1 MFQPASPDERK
12 IYYAEEWSKSDL
24 PDFIVKHMELR
35 EFGFDRDG
43 GGPNDRYNKIDTPE
57 KLERYYL
64 RHFYPYASYSSI
76 SFYEKPDKREGW
88 LGAEL
93 VFDIDAKDLPMRRCD
108 CEAGSVCETCLED
121 AKEFIFLVRDA
132 LEGDLGVKKIRYVY
146 SGRGY
151 HVRVFDEDLMKLGST
166 ERGYILDYVSGGVV
180 PEERLLKA
188 KGGYPRVFKDRML
201 KFLEFA
207 DEEKLKE
214 IPSIG
219 DKKAADVFNAKRL
232 IANELE
238 EGSLKSLKGILKEE
252 SFNRF
257 MEHLR
262 ALNAGMLDGKVTV
275 DVKRILRLPSSLH
288 STVSMKCVEVKDLE
302 KFDPFKHAVPK
313 FVGER
318 KG

>member
-1 MFQPASPDERK
+1 ERK
-12 IYYAEEWSKSDL
+12 LYYNEEWSKKDL
-24 PDFIVKHMELR
+24 SDFIVDHMEQR

-43 GGPNDRYNKIDTPE
+43 RGPNDRYNKIETSE
-57 KLERYYL
+57 KLEWYL
-64 RHFYPYASYSSI
+64 KHFHPYASYSSI
-76 SFYEKPDKREGW
+76 SFYEKPEKREGW
-88 LGAEL
+88 LSAEL
-93 VFDIDAKDLPMRRCD
+93 VFDIDAKDLPMRRCN
-108 CEAGSVCETCLED
+108 CEAGNVCETCLED
-121 AKEFIFLVRDA
+121 AKEFVFLIEDTLR
-132 LEGDLGVKKIRYVY
+132 GDLGVKKIKYVY

-151 HVRVFDEDLMKLGST
+151 HMRIFDEDLMHLGSA

-180 PEERLLKA
+180 PEERLLRVR
-188 KGGYPRVFKDRML
+188 GGYPRVFRERML

-207 DEEKLKE
+207 GEAKLKE

-219 DKKAADVFNAKRL
+219 KGKARAVYEARRT

-238 EGSLKSLKGILKEE
+238 EGSLKTLKLILKEE

-288 STVSMKCVEVKDLE
+288 STVSMKCTEIKDLE
-302 KFDPFKHAVPK
+302 SFDPLRDAVPG

-318 KG
+318 RDG